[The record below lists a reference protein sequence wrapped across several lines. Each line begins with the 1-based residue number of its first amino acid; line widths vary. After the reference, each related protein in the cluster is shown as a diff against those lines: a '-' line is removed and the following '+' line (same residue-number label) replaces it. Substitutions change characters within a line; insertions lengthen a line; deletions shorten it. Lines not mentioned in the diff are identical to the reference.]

1 VCTADSVAKLLQDL
15 FLVVDRKAAE
25 TYIER
30 AFPGRDLTPG
40 MKLADCEVLYQV
52 ALQAQPLWTDALTRS
67 ASAAALTA
75 NDVHSHEDQV
85 RQVFNRH
92 ADKSG
97 KLSLQKVGQFLS
109 DTGVMDSAAYTPRF
123 LDEFQVKHKLGSVSF
138 PEVIGLCNTAFVHTL
153 KKSDTKLSSLVPK
166 ESLLPKHGMLAS
178 LKADLGT
185 EATGLAAQSLRR
197 RRQERTN
204 WASQGMLVVRS
215 GGLTRSNSN
224 GTWVTSVADPAAPR
238 DTGPPELTVA
248 GTVEGGECSGHSL
261 APLRA
266 AAWVLTEDQEAGSER
281 VLVPVEGD
289 DLLESC
295 QQAIADTKNSS
306 SPSYDLDLARALA
319 SANRVSRAE
328 ARARGFEAPGAKA
341 PEKEGVLRKCWQE
354 PEAAVSSEAADFQF
368 PRLQQPPPEYFEQRK
383 AARTRVPGRGKVL
396 ASPSETDAAQSEVA
410 SEKEQASLDVAA
422 APGVSS
428 GLSRWKVMCSP
439 HVAVRAK
446 PKATGKLV
454 GQLYTGEEI
463 LCENEDH
470 LPWLRILEVPG
481 RQLPSEAWVLSD
493 VHLTEATDIGI
504 GILLKRTCNR

>member
-1 VCTADSVAKLLQDL
+1 
-15 FLVVDRKAAE
+15 
-25 TYIER
+25 
-30 AFPGRDLTPG
+30 
-40 MKLADCEVLYQV
+40 V

-204 WASQGMLVVRS
+204 WASQGMLVVGS

-224 GTWVTSVADPAAPR
+224 GM
-238 DTGPPELTVA
+238 
-248 GTVEGGECSGHSL
+248 
-261 APLRA
+261 LR
-266 AAWVLTEDQEAGSER
+266 
-281 VLVPVEGD
+281 
-289 DLLESC
+289 
-295 QQAIADTKNSS
+295 KNS
-306 SPSYDLDLARALA
+306 L
-319 SANRVSRAE
+319 
-328 ARARGFEAPGAKA
+328 G
-341 PEKEGVLRKCWQE
+341 
-354 PEAAVSSEAADFQF
+354 
-368 PRLQQPPPEYFEQRK
+368 
-383 AARTRVPGRGKVL
+383 
-396 ASPSETDAAQSEVA
+396 
-410 SEKEQASLDVAA
+410 SL
-422 APGVSS
+422 
-428 GLSRWKVMCSP
+428 
-439 HVAVRAK
+439 
-446 PKATGKLV
+446 TG
-454 GQLYTGEEI
+454 
-463 LCENEDH
+463 
-470 LPWLRILEVPG
+470 
-481 RQLPSEAWVLSD
+481 
-493 VHLTEATDIGI
+493 GI
-504 GILLKRTCNR
+504 H